1 MDDYQFKEE
10 EKESVGELSTGSSIV
25 LKCSYLARVG
35 RPDVLWS
42 VNKLAR
48 ALTKWITACDKRLT
62 RLISSY
68 K

>member
-10 EKESVGELSTGSSIV
+10 EKESGELSTGSSIV